1 MVLYFEKFHKNSD
14 NQYEVSFPDL
24 EPYAATYG
32 DTLEEAIQSAHDSLT
47 GYLLTEEDFHEEVPT
62 PTDDPEKFKLKEP
75 NFLVPVQVDL
85 QLEREKEENKLV
97 KKTLTIP
104 SFFKHRG
111 KRSWIK
117 FLALLSEAIKT
128 KLSI

>member
-1 MVLYFEKFHKNSD
+1 MVLYFAKFHKNSD

-24 EPYAATYG
+24 ESYDATYG

-97 KKTLTIP
+97 KKI
-104 SFFKHRG
+104 
-111 KRSWIK
+111 
-117 FLALLSEAIKT
+117 
-128 KLSI
+128 